1 MTDAASDSTKDASQ
15 VKLVLTAFLAMA
27 ASALAG
33 ATFEFM
39 IVPLQIALD
48 LSADQTNAATLV
60 PTGASLLVVF
70 VVGALGDRIG
80 LRRVMIGGAV
90 SFVLGAALVAAA
102 WGFPAVIVGRGLGG
116 IGALTMSVIGLA
128 VVNAAFHD
136 DAQRARVFAAYA
148 ALVPAVFIV
157 SPQIGAWLTSNIGWR
172 VVPVLWVLL
181 GCAVVVMAWR
191 AIPALTTPDAS
202 HREMLTPVLAGL
214 ALAGMA
220 STATL
225 WSTSATLATVSALVG
240 LTALLVLVVVM
251 RRTTDPSLDIR
262 VLQAP
267 GAKVVF
273 LAVLLATM
281 PNLFFYTNL
290 LIQYRY
296 TLPLSEIALILV
308 VPQAAAVAGGLAS
321 APLVRRFGAPITAIG
336 MLLAAAVTS
345 LATLMVSPQ
354 ASVWVPVAVLT
365 LCAAP
370 IAGAV
375 GPLTKTIM
383 DMAPSDG
390 SSAASAWRNAAWSLG
405 GTVGGVIVA
414 GLAFTV
420 FQSALAD
427 ALDTT
432 DISTEQAAALAASVR
447 SGAVVTELADS
458 PLVTDP
464 AAREL
469 LTGPGLLTAQ
479 SQAFGTAGLISA
491 GLYASAALVMWVAVL
506 QRNRATGAA

>member
-1 MTDAASDSTKDASQ
+1 MTAAAADSTLRTGHI
-15 VKLVLTAFLAMA
+15 KLVLTAFLAMA

-70 VVGALGDRIG
+70 IVGALGDRVG
-80 LRRVMIGGAV
+80 LRRVMIGGAA
-90 SFVLGAALVAAA
+90 SFVLGAALVAVA

-128 VVNAAFHD
+128 VVNSAFHD
-136 DAQRARVFAAYA
+136 DVQRARVFAAYA

-181 GCAVVVMAWR
+181 GCAVVVMAWG
-191 AIPALTTPDAS
+191 AIPAATAPHEA
-202 HREMLTPVLAGL
+202 HREMLTPVLAGM
-214 ALAGMA
+214 ALAGIA

-225 WSTSATLATVSALVG
+225 WSTSTTLAGFSALVG
-240 LTALLVLVVVM
+240 LSALLVLVVVM
-251 RRTTDPSLDIR
+251 RRTSDPSLDIR
-262 VLQAP
+262 VLRAP

-296 TLPLSEIALILV
+296 TLPLSEIALMLV
-308 VPQAAAVAGGLAS
+308 APQAAAVAGGLAS

-345 LATLMVSPQ
+345 LATLLVGPQ
-354 ASVWVPVAVLT
+354 APVWVPVAVLT

-383 DMAPSDG
+383 DMAPADG
-390 SSAASAWRNAAWSLG
+390 SSAASAWRNATWSLG

-414 GLAFTV
+414 GLAFAV
-420 FQSALAD
+420 FQSSLTD

-464 AAREL
+464 VAREL
-469 LTGPGLLTAQ
+469 LTGEGLQSAQ
-479 SQAFGTAGLISA
+479 SQAFATAGLISA
-491 GLYASAALVMWVAVL
+491 GLYASAALVMFVAV
-506 QRNRATGAA
+506 RRRSRATAT

>member
-1 MTDAASDSTKDASQ
+1 MTIADSDSTRNTGQA
-15 VKLVLTAFLAMA
+15 KLVLTAFLAMA
-27 ASALAG
+27 ASALAS

-128 VVNAAFHD
+128 VVNAAFRD

-157 SPQIGAWLTSNIGWR
+157 SPQIGAWLTSNVGWR

-191 AIPALTTPDAS
+191 ALPAAS
-202 HREMLTPVLAGL
+202 SPEAEHQEMLTPVLAGV
-214 ALAGMA
+214 ALAGLA

-225 WSTSATLATVSALVG
+225 WSTSTTLAGVSAFVG
-240 LTALLVLVVVM
+240 LSALLVLIVVM
-251 RRTTDPSLDIR
+251 RRTGDPSLDLR

-273 LAVLLATM
+273 IAVLLATM

-296 TLPLSEIALILV
+296 TLSLSEIALILV
-308 VPQAAAVAGGLAS
+308 APQAAAVAGGLAS
-321 APLVRRFGAPITAIG
+321 APLVRRFGAPITAVG

-345 LATLMVSPQ
+345 LATLMVAPQ
-354 ASVWVPVAVLT
+354 APVWVPVAVLT

-375 GPLTKTIM
+375 GPLTKAIM

-390 SSAASAWRNAAWSLG
+390 SSAASAWRNATASLG

-414 GLAFTV
+414 GLAFSV
-420 FQSALAD
+420 FQSALTD

-432 DISTEQAAALAASVR
+432 DISTEQAAGLAASVR
-447 SGAVVTELADS
+447 SGAIVTELADS

-491 GLYASAALVMWVAVL
+491 GLYTSAALVMWVAIR
-506 QRNRATGAA
+506 QRNRAAVAA